1 MKQLLIGFLLGIAV
15 CILTG
20 AELYHPTRGIITRTE
35 TIQAGLGPDLKAIV
49 MNQETIFNLVKSQ
62 CGTK

>member
-49 MNQETIFNLVKSQ
+49 MNQETIFNL
-62 CGTK
+62 CR